1 MAFRDEVIALEA
13 RFLEA
18 YQRGDAAASAGVYT
32 DDAVYMVPGMAPVHG
47 RGAIEAATARDIASG
62 LKITRLTAFHTE
74 ASGDLG
80 YALETYSSSAG
91 DGTAMLTYRRDAG
104 GAWRICAEAFL
115 AS

>member
-1 MAFRDEVIALEA
+1 MSFHDEVVALEQ
-13 RFLEA
+13 RFLDA
-18 YQRGDAAASAGVYT
+18 FARGDAAACANVYT
-32 DDAVYMVPGMAPVHG
+32 EDAVYLVPGMEPIRG
-47 RGAIEAATARDIASG
+47 RSAIIAATERELASG
-62 LKITRLTAFHTE
+62 LEITRLTAFHTE

-115 AS
+115 TS